1 MESKPD
7 LCFHELHQDPAN
19 GFQPTAAGSTA
30 DRLGL
35 IAALV
40 MKFSSSQDFQEKDR
54 SNEE

>member
-1 MESKPD
+1 MESKLD
-7 LCFHELHQDPAN
+7 LCFSRCTKHQRTGVRKPGAR
-19 GFQPTAAGSTA
+19 STA

-40 MKFSSSQDFQEKDR
+40 MQFSSTQDFREKDR